1 MGVRQAPQGFNYT
14 VERFALEASALP
26 RTIERGDD
34 MAGFLLTYAHLAALA
49 WLVAGVALCAAEAL
63 APGAFFVWIGAAA
76 AIVGAI
82 SYFVPMSLSAQA
94 LLFGALVVALVLIG
108 RRVYG
113 SLDASPGPPPQ
124 SRAHALIGVDF
135 FLDEAIVH
143 GFGRILV
150 GDTSWRVA
158 GDDCPSGA
166 KVRVVAVEDG
176 KLLRVERV

>member
-1 MGVRQAPQGFNYT
+1 
-14 VERFALEASALP
+14 LKS
-26 RTIERGDD
+26 GDD
-34 MAGFLLTYAHLAALA
+34 VTAFLLTYGHLSALA
-49 WLVAGVALCAAEAL
+49 WLVGGAALCAAEAL

-82 SYFVPMSLSAQA
+82 NYFVAMSVTAQA
-94 LLFGALVVALVLIG
+94 LLFGALVVALILIG

-113 SLDASPGPPPQ
+113 SLDASPGPLPQ
-124 SRAHALIGVDF
+124 SRAHALIGADF

-143 GFGRILV
+143 GFGRIRV
-150 GDTSWRVA
+150 GDSSWRVA

-176 KLLRVERV
+176 SVLLVERV

>member
-1 MGVRQAPQGFNYT
+1 M
-14 VERFALEASALP
+14 
-26 RTIERGDD
+26 
-34 MAGFLLTYAHLAALA
+34 LTYGHLSALA
-49 WLVAGVALCAAEAL
+49 WLIGGAALCAAEAL

-76 AIVGAI
+76 AVVGAI
-82 SYFVPMSLSAQA
+82 SYFVAMSVTAQT

-113 SLDASPGPPPQ
+113 SLDTSPGPLPQ
-124 SRAHALIGVDF
+124 SRAHALIGADF

-143 GFGRILV
+143 GFGRIRV
-150 GDTSWRVA
+150 GDSSWRVA

-176 KLLRVERV
+176 SVLRVERV

>member
-1 MGVRQAPQGFNYT
+1 
-14 VERFALEASALP
+14 
-26 RTIERGDD
+26 
-34 MAGFLLTYAHLAALA
+34 MAGFLLTYGHLSALA
-49 WLVAGVALCAAEAL
+49 WLIGGAALCAAEAL

-76 AIVGAI
+76 AVVGAI
-82 SYFVPMSLSAQA
+82 SYFVAMSVTAQT

-113 SLDASPGPPPQ
+113 SLDTSPGPLPQ
-124 SRAHALIGVDF
+124 SRAHALIGADF

-143 GFGRILV
+143 GFGRIRV
-150 GDTSWRVA
+150 GDSSWRVA

-176 KLLRVERV
+176 SVLRVERV

>member
-1 MGVRQAPQGFNYT
+1 MTA
-14 VERFALEASALP
+14 
-26 RTIERGDD
+26 
-34 MAGFLLTYAHLAALA
+34 FLLTYGHLSALA
-49 WLVAGVALCAAEAL
+49 WLVGGAALCAAEAL

-82 SYFVPMSLSAQA
+82 NYFVAMSVTAQA
-94 LLFGALVVALVLIG
+94 LLFGALVVALILIG

-113 SLDASPGPPPQ
+113 SLDASPGPLPQ
-124 SRAHALIGVDF
+124 SRAHALIGADF

-143 GFGRILV
+143 GFGRIRV
-150 GDTSWRVA
+150 GDSSWRVA

-176 KLLRVERV
+176 SVLLVERV